1 MDGEAEP
8 SDEKRGRCSTV
19 ADWFSLLRRRGTRV
33 TGGGGFKSG
42 IAFVV
47 VYTQDHGAV
56 VLDVEGELGG
66 GVMVFVDTVG
76 VRVLV

>member
-1 MDGEAEP
+1 M
-8 SDEKRGRCSTV
+8 
-19 ADWFSLLRRRGTRV
+19 

-76 VRVLV
+76 VRVVV